1 MKPFNPSARNLTS
14 QPHFDMSEV
23 KNIPRLRFSEF
34 EDKWTSCI
42 VDDIF
47 DVNDGTHQTPK
58 YVSEGIPFVSVESIK
73 DLYSTKKFITE
84 DAFEK
89 EYKIK
94 PKKDDI
100 PMTRIT
106 AGIIGDTAI
115 VMDDNPLAYYVSL
128 ALLRKKTDSDVNFHE
143 QRINTSIFKKEL
155 HKRIIHVAFPKKINL
170 GDNKKC
176 SFSFPSL
183 NEQQKIADFL
193 TSVDK
198 RIELLEKK
206 NILLET
212 YKKGVLK
219 KIFNQE
225 IRFKDDNGNE
235 FPDWE
240 EKRLGEVG
248 EFKTSS
254 VDKKLDDDEQE
265 IFLVNYMN
273 VYRHEKITNENKYDL
288 MVVTAKPNQ
297 IDSNNLIKGDI
308 LFTPSSETP
317 DDIGHSVVIFE
328 DLDNTLYSYHLL
340 RFRPMI
346 KIDILYSHYFCNN
359 DLVLNQI
366 CRFATGST
374 RFTISKDSFSK
385 ILISLPCFEEQSKI
399 AKFLDSIDKQLELLE
414 TQIDKSKTWKKGLLQ
429 KMFV

>member
-1 MKPFNPSARNLTS
+1 MN
-14 QPHFDMSEV
+14 EV

-100 PMTRIT
+100 LMTRIT

-170 GDNKKC
+170 GDIKKC

-193 TSVDK
+193 TSIDK
-198 RIELLEKK
+198 RIELLDKK
-206 NILLET
+206 KTLLET
-212 YKKGVLK
+212 YKKGVMK

-225 IRFKDDNGNE
+225 IRFKDDNGSD

-240 EKRLGEVG
+240 EKRLGEISNITIGKFVI
-248 EFKTSS
+248 KTKQNPESEYPVYNGGKS
-254 VDKKLDDDEQE
+254 WTGFYDEYNNEGNKIVISARGANAGYVNFEKKRFWAGNSCYSIDMID
-265 IFLVNYMN
+265 
-273 VYRHEKITNENKYDL
+273 HTKHKIEYFFFYIKCFEN
-288 MVVTAKPNQ
+288 
-297 IDSNNLIKGDI
+297 
-308 LFTPSSETP
+308 
-317 DDIGHSVVIFE
+317 
-328 DLDNTLYSYHLL
+328 
-340 RFRPMI
+340 
-346 KIDILYSHYFCNN
+346 
-359 DLVLNQI
+359 
-366 CRFATGST
+366 
-374 RFTISKDSFSK
+374 RFTDYQQAANIPSVSKKDVTVFKVSFPSYKEQDK
-385 ILISLPCFEEQSKI
+385 IHR
-399 AKFLDSIDKQLELLE
+399 FLENID
-414 TQIDKSKTWKKGLLQ
+414 TQIKLLGTQINKSKTWKKGLLQ